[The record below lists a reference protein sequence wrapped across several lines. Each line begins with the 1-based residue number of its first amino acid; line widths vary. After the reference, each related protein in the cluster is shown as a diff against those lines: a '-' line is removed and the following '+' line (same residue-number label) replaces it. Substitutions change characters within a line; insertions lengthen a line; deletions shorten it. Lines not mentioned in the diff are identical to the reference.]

1 VQTIGTSTMTL
12 WIAWGALWLGWLAAV
27 QGLLLSDQ
35 SIREILQAD
44 SRPWL
49 DVTNSSSLLSR
60 ILIPRVSGTHN
71 NSLVRD
77 ALIEPFLSRVDISG
91 RPKWHVD
98 TIPFEATT
106 PLGKRNMTNI
116 ILTRDPH
123 APRKLVLAA
132 HYDSKYFPSDS
143 TEAGFVGAT
152 DSAFPCALLVDVAMS
167 LDAKLDTYT
176 HSRNASRGSHGM
188 FDNGVSLEIVF
199 FDGEEA
205 FVTWSR
211 TDSVYGAQQLAAL
224 WADTWTLPGSSLPYE
239 PRHEVGPSSAVRRIH
254 TIDHMVLFD
263 LLGAAGPRI
272 PIFFRSTGHLHGLLA
287 QIERRL
293 DKNQWLWPPGT
304 QHSPIFQSYMSS
316 GMVQDDHIPFLE
328 RGVPILHLIPYPF
341 PSVWHTARD
350 NQQALDRETMDA
362 WSKLAR
368 VFTAEYL
375 GLT

>member
-1 VQTIGTSTMTL
+1 MCARDKSWRRPILGMSHVQTIGTSTMTL

-60 ILIPRVSGTHN
+60 ILIPRVSGTH
-71 NSLVRD
+71 
-77 ALIEPFLSRVDISG
+77 
-91 RPKWHVD
+91 
-98 TIPFEATT
+98 
-106 PLGKRNMTNI
+106 KRNMTNI

-123 APRKLVLAA
+123 ASRKLVLAA

-167 LDAKLDTYT
+167 LDAKLDAYT

-304 QHSPIFQSYMSS
+304 QHPPIFQSYMSS